1 MVVEDDVEIGALTA
15 IDRAAMSETRIGRG
29 TKIDNLV
36 QVGHSVTIGQRHA
49 CSPARSASPAARGS
63 ATA

>member
-1 MVVEDDVEIGALTA
+1 MEIGALAA
-15 IDRAAMSETRIGRG
+15 IDRAALGETRIGRG

-36 QVGHSVTIGQRHA
+36 QVGHSVTIGARHGPGGA
-49 CSPARSASPAARGS
+49 GGDRGQHHAS